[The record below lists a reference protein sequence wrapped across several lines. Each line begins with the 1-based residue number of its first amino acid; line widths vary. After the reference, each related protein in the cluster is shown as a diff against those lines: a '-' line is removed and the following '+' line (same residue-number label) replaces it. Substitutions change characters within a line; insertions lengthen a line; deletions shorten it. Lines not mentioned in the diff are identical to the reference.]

1 MSDKERIDRAPVLGR
16 SRDRVETLRD
26 DLAYAIRTRDE
37 WEANAEDEARR
48 AEKAET
54 ELERLREGV
63 KALAEEWAAEDSSEW
78 HYSWR
83 RQRPRRRWTVTSQLA
98 TRRAGGITQREV
110 GELYGTSQQVVS
122 RWVSAANSPRRY
134 PLRRSA

>member
-1 MSDKERIDRAPVLGR
+1 MADKENVDRAPVLGR

-63 KALAEEWAAEDSSEW
+63 KALAEEWAAEDTSEW
-78 HYSWR
+78 HHLH
-83 RQRPRRRWTVTSQLA
+83 QPDVG
-98 TRRAGGITQREV
+98 RAIEAVKGALVPELRGLLDEDGG
-110 GELYGTSQQVVS
+110 
-122 RWVSAANSPRRY
+122 A
-134 PLRRSA
+134 